1 MNVLCGKATYG
12 KMAGSIRVNGKQANI
27 SKLKSV
33 IGFVPQDDIVHED
46 LTVREQIQFSA
57 ELRNAVD
64 TSVEQIERITDDVL
78 HVMQIDH
85 IQNQIVGG
93 VEERGISGGQR
104 KRVNIGLELAS
115 QPTVLFLDEPTS
127 GLDSTSSLSVA
138 WSLKKMCELGMTSI
152 MVIHQ
157 PRYSLFT
164 LFDDVLLLGKG
175 GQTVYLGPSMGV
187 KPYFESLGFEMPQD
201 ENPADWFMDVISGE
215 VPNSKIPDFKP
226 NMLFELWEQ
235 RNHDVQNEPLVLGPS
250 LSRAFTMQDDAAI
263 LKRKLEEE
271 WDMIDK
277 NRDGYLQE
285 TELKALL
292 RVCTGSIP

>member
-57 ELRNAVD
+57 KLRNTPNISEKRVAA
-64 TSVEQIERITDDVL
+64 ITDDVL
-78 HVMQIDH
+78 NVMQVGH
-85 IQNQIVGG
+85 IQNTLVGG
-93 VEERGISGGQR
+93 VEARGISGGQR

-138 WSLKKMCELGMTSI
+138 LSLKKMCQLGMTSI

-157 PRYSLFT
+157 PGYSLS
-164 LFDDVLLLGKG
+164 LKKMCQLGM
-175 GQTVYLGPSMGV
+175 T
-187 KPYFESLGFEMPQD
+187 
-201 ENPADWFMDVISGE
+201 
-215 VPNSKIPDFKP
+215 
-226 NMLFELWEQ
+226 
-235 RNHDVQNEPLVLGPS
+235 
-250 LSRAFTMQDDAAI
+250 
-263 LKRKLEEE
+263 
-271 WDMIDK
+271 
-277 NRDGYLQE
+277 
-285 TELKALL
+285 
-292 RVCTGSIP
+292 SIMV